1 MGVMFKVK
9 LELQKEGKTLLA
21 KLSLPASLKIAF
33 WECFAKCSTFKHES
47 TVLRWI
53 KRCCVDDLRQN
64 RQIEPVKKIQI

>member
-47 TVLRWI
+47 TRYGELNVAALISDKTVR
-53 KRCCVDDLRQN
+53 LS
-64 RQIEPVKKIQI
+64 P